1 MPQLTYREA
10 LRDGMSE
17 EMRNDKNVFLM
28 GEEVA
33 NYQGAYKCSQGML
46 EEFGADR
53 VIDTP
58 IAEVGFTGIAC
69 GAAMKGLRP
78 IVEYM
83 TWNFAMLAIDHIV
96 NTAAKTSYMSGG
108 AVKFPMV
115 FRGLN
120 GVAARVGAQHTQDF
134 ASWYASVPGLKVIAP
149 ASPADIKGMIKSAIR
164 DNSPVVC
171 LENERL
177 YGEVGEVP
185 NDKDYIVPIGKA
197 KITREGKDVTLIS
210 YSITANRCLEAAE
223 ELAKIGID
231 AEVIDLR
238 TIRPLDEET
247 IINSVK
253 KTHRAVTVS
262 EGWSYAGVGSEI
274 IALINDKAFDYID
287 APIKRVTV
295 KDIPMPYAKSLE
307 QLTIPQVQDIVTAT
321 KEVCYK

>member
-1 MPQLTYREA
+1 MAQLTYREA

-17 EMRNDKNVFLM
+17 EMRKNKSVFLL

-33 NYQGAYKCSQGML
+33 EYQGAYKCSQGMVD
-46 EEFGADR
+46 EFGAER

-69 GAAMKGLRP
+69 GAAMKGMRP

-96 NTAAKTSYMSGG
+96 NTAAKTLYMSGG
-108 AVKFPMV
+108 EVTFPMV

-134 ASWYASVPGLKVIAP
+134 ASWYGSVPGLKVIAP
-149 ASPADIKGMIKSAIR
+149 ATPADIKGMIKSAIR

-177 YGEVGEVP
+177 YGELGEVP
-185 NDKDYIVPIGKA
+185 EGDDVIIPIGKA
-197 KITREGKDVTLIS
+197 KVTKEGEDITLIS

-223 ELAKIGID
+223 ELAKVGIN

-238 TIRPLDEET
+238 TIRPLDTET

-253 KTHRAVTVS
+253 KTHRCVTVS
-262 EGWSYAGVGSEI
+262 EGWSYAGVGAEI
-274 IALINDKAFDYID
+274 IAVINEQAFDYLD
-287 APIKRVTV
+287 APVKRVTV
-295 KDIPMPYAKSLE
+295 ADIPMPYAHSLE
-307 QLTIPQVQDIVTAT
+307 QLTIPQVQDIVTAA

>member
-1 MPQLTYREA
+1 MAQLTYREA

-17 EMRNDKNVFLM
+17 ELRRDKNVFLM

-33 NYQGAYKCSQGML
+33 EYQGAYKCSQGML
-46 EEFGADR
+46 EEFGPSR
-53 VIDTP
+53 IVDTP
-58 IAEVGFTGIAC
+58 IAEAGFTGLAC
-69 GAAMKGLRP
+69 GAAMKGMRP

-96 NTAAKTSYMSGG
+96 NTAAKTLYMSGG
-108 AVKFPMV
+108 EVSFPMV

-134 ASWYASVPGLKVIAP
+134 ASWYGSVPGLKVIAP
-149 ASPADIKGMIKSAIR
+149 ATPSDIKGMIKSAIR
-164 DNSPVVC
+164 DNAPVVC

-185 NDKDYIVPIGKA
+185 KDKNHLVPIGKA
-197 KITREGKDVTLIS
+197 AITREGKDVTLIS

-223 ELAKIGID
+223 ELSKLGIE

-238 TIRPLDEET
+238 TIRPLDVET
-247 IINSVK
+247 LVKSVK

-262 EGWSYAGVGSEI
+262 EGWSYAGIGAEVATVLME
-274 IALINDKAFDYID
+274 NAFDYLD
-287 APIKRVTV
+287 APVTRVTV
-295 KDIPMPYAKSLE
+295 ADIPMPYAHSLE
-307 QLTIPQVQDIVTAT
+307 QLTLPQVQDIVTAA

>member
-17 EMRNDKNVFLM
+17 EMRTDKNVFLM

-33 NYQGAYKCSQGML
+33 DYQGAYKCSQGML
-46 EEFGADR
+46 DEFGADR

-58 IAEVGFTGIAC
+58 IAELGFTGIAC
-69 GAAMKGLRP
+69 GAAMKGMRP

-83 TWNFAMLAIDHIV
+83 TWNFAMLALDHIV
-96 NTAAKTSYMSGG
+96 NTAAKTLYMSGG
-108 AVKFPMV
+108 AVTFPMV

-134 ASWYASVPGLKVIAP
+134 ASWYGSVPGLKVIAP
-149 ASPADIKGMIKSAIR
+149 ATPADVKGMIKSAIR

-177 YGEVGEVP
+177 YGELGEVP
-185 NDKDYIVPIGKA
+185 DGDDVIIPIGKA
-197 KITREGKDVTLIS
+197 KVTREGSDITLIS

-223 ELAKIGID
+223 ELAKLGID

-238 TIRPLDEET
+238 TIRPLDEAT
-247 IINSVK
+247 IIASIK

-274 IALINDKAFDYID
+274 IAIINEQAFDYLD

-295 KDIPMPYAKSLE
+295 ADIPMPYAKSLE
-307 QLTIPQVQDIVTAT
+307 QLTIPQVQDIITAA
-321 KEVCYK
+321 KETCYK